1 MAKKGNKPKKMDK
14 VRFQKGKFPL
24 VSSVIGMVSGI
35 PRITLPRFWGLMPSW
50 RWSKSMKRR
59 KTLRP
64 VEKGLLGTILKA
76 PVTVPLSPLTGVA
89 KLAERIGAIA
99 EEEMDQESRLKDTL
113 LELQMRRE
121 MGEMTEEEYKERAE
135 DLQKELD
142 ELVEEKKEE

>member
-1 MAKKGNKPKKMDK
+1 MVNDNTDNKDK
-14 VRFQKGKFPL
+14 VPFQKGRFPL
-24 VSSVIGMVSGI
+24 VSSVIGLVSGI

-89 KLAERIGAIA
+89 KLARRMGAIA
-99 EEEMDQESRLKDTL
+99 EEEMDQEANLKDAL

-121 MGEMTEEEYKERAE
+121 MGEMTEEEYKEKAAE
-135 DLQKELD
+135 LQKELD
-142 ELVEEKKEE
+142 KLIEEEKREE